1 MCTYDFFFKKSVI
14 LYPILL
20 HYTLGN
26 MALTNFLYQI
36 FLLVAFSYKTKKN
49 IHNNSANIST
59 SSLLIKTKKKSGQIS
74 LIFSH
79 MNQSKYQANN
89 CSIHHITDSPPY
101 QHIIYIFI
109 ATRVLLNSSKFEQ
122 YY

>member
-1 MCTYDFFFKKSVI
+1 
-14 LYPILL
+14 
-20 HYTLGN
+20 
-26 MALTNFLYQI
+26 
-36 FLLVAFSYKTKKN
+36 
-49 IHNNSANIST
+49 
-59 SSLLIKTKKKSGQIS
+59 
-74 LIFSH
+74 

-122 YY
+122 YYLESQDAHAVCMYRDMNSFKIQFEY